1 MGPTAWEFRNRLL
14 AILSA
19 AKYSGQPYV
28 DVDSSHIDG
37 ELLDNPSSTDTM
49 PICHD
54 IMTRLMRPGD
64 SILKETG
71 EGKQATMTIRY
82 ILKANQAT

>member
-1 MGPTAWEFRNRLL
+1 MGPTAWEFRNKLS

-19 AKYSGQPYV
+19 AKYSGQSYV

-37 ELLDNPSSTDTM
+37 ELLDDPSSTDTM

-71 EGKQATMTIRY
+71 EGKHATMTIRY
-82 ILKANQAT
+82 ILKPDHAT